1 MNNGDD
7 SMAQRPRR
15 SDRHV
20 KRGKAQPSAYR
31 GIVEPSPRMRIHD
44 TRRRHA
50 LKMWL
55 VGIATVVGVLVVAT
69 VVYGFFWY
77 RSVDSNMRK
86 ATIDDTK
93 LNDALDDVPDEP
105 QEPFTILL
113 TGNDARK
120 GEEVARADTIILAKV
135 DPGQKK
141 MWMLSIPRDTRVEIP
156 GHGVNKINAA
166 RFLGG
171 EADGD
176 ALLIE
181 TVKEFTGIP
190 VNYYMEVSFLGF
202 VKAVDTLG
210 GIWIDVDVQIDDW
223 KAASHS
229 KGHKASHIDP
239 GYQLLDG
246 EHALTFVR
254 SRDFP
259 DADFTRMKHQ
269 QEFFKALVK
278 QMTKAG
284 NLLKIPSVVNGISK
298 NVVSTL
304 PMGDVV
310 TIARAFQGMNPDDLQ
325 TATITGEWRSPYVW
339 PDEERKAMLIEAFI
353 SGGSF
358 DGETAPDAGI
368 DPSGVTVTVR
378 NGAGIEG
385 VATSAASILTAAG
398 FNVTN
403 VGNANQFVYDR
414 TLVVYDEE
422 RALADTVLKALPKGE
437 VVASRGMYEFTTDV
451 LVVVGK
457 DWSTTSTTP

>member
-1 MNNGDD
+1 
-7 SMAQRPRR
+7 
-15 SDRHV
+15 
-20 KRGKAQPSAYR
+20 
-31 GIVEPSPRMRIHD
+31 MRIHE
-44 TRRRHA
+44 TRRRRA
-50 LKMWL
+50 IRAWAI
-55 VGIATVVGVLVVAT
+55 GIATALGVLVLAGA
-69 VVYGFFWY
+69 VYGFFWY

-86 ATIDDTK
+86 ATLDDAK
-93 LNDALDDVPDEP
+93 LNAALDARSDEP
-105 QEPFTILL
+105 KEPFTILL

-135 DPGQKK
+135 DPKAKK
-141 MWMLSIPRDTRVEIP
+141 IWMLSIPRDTRVEIP
-156 GHGVNKINAA
+156 GHGVRKINAA
-166 RFLGG
+166 RELGG
-171 EADGD
+171 ADDGD

-190 VNYYMEVSFLGF
+190 INYYMDVSFLGF

-210 GIWIDVDVQIDDW
+210 GLWIDVDVEIDDW

-229 KGHKASHIDP
+229 KNHRASHIDP

-278 QMTKAG
+278 QMTRPG
-284 NLLKIPSVVNGISK
+284 NVLKVPSVVSGISK

-310 TIARAFQGMNPDDLQ
+310 SIARSLQGMDPDALQ

-339 PDEERKAMLIEAFI
+339 PDEERKAMLIDAFI

-358 DGETAPDAGI
+358 DGSAKPDTGI
-368 DPSGVTVTVR
+368 DPAGVTVTVR
-378 NGAGIEG
+378 NGAGLEG
-385 VATSAASILTAAG
+385 VASSAAAVLTGAG

-437 VVASRGMYEFTTDV
+437 VVASRGMYEFSTDV

-457 DWSTTSTTP
+457 DWSSVSTTP

>member
-1 MNNGDD
+1 MVNDPAGR
-7 SMAQRPRR
+7 RPRR
-15 SDRHV
+15 SDRHS
-20 KRGKAQPSAYR
+20 KRPNVQR
-31 GIVEPSPRMRIHD
+31 GSSRSVVEPAPRMRIHV
-44 TRRRHA
+44 TRRRRA
-50 LKMWL
+50 IKAWA
-55 VGIATVVGVLVVAT
+55 VGIAAVVGVLVLAGA
-69 VVYGFFWY
+69 VYGFFWY
-77 RSVDSNMRK
+77 RSVDSNMRR
-86 ATIDDTK
+86 ATLDDAK
-93 LNDALDDVPDEP
+93 LNDALDDRSDEP
-105 QEPFTILL
+105 KEPFTILL

-135 DPGQKK
+135 DPKAKK
-141 MWMLSIPRDTRVEIP
+141 IWMLSIPRDTRVEIP

-166 RFLGG
+166 RELGG
-171 EADGD
+171 ADDGD

-181 TVKEFTGIP
+181 TVKQFTGIP

-202 VKAVDTLG
+202 VKAVDTVG
-210 GIWIDVDVQIDDW
+210 GLWIDVDVEIDDW

-229 KGHKASHIDP
+229 KNHKASYIAS

-278 QMTKAG
+278 QMTRAG
-284 NLLKIPSVVNGISK
+284 NLLKLPSVVNGISN

-310 TIARAFQGMNPDDLQ
+310 SIARSFQGMASENVQ

-339 PDEERKAMLIEAFI
+339 PDEERKAMLIDAFM

-358 DGETAPDAGI
+358 DGPTQPDTGI
-368 DPSGVTVTVR
+368 DPAGVTITVR
-378 NGAGIEG
+378 NGAGLEG
-385 VATSAASILTAAG
+385 VASSAAAVLTGAG

-422 RALADTVLKALPKGE
+422 RALADAVLKKLPTGE
-437 VVASRGMYEFTTDV
+437 VVASRGMYEFSTDV

-457 DWSTTSTTP
+457 DWSSVSTTP